1 MSTPYDLDLVDHLYK
16 YVAAYKIG
24 SGDLGWKEMIKKVAS
39 KKTSFHCDRCFKYKR
54 SR

>member
-24 SGDLGWKEMIKKVAS
+24 SGIWAGKK
-39 KKTSFHCDRCFKYKR
+39 
-54 SR
+54 